1 MRRVMACG
9 MAAVL
14 VVGLLAG
21 CGSDGGD
28 DDSIGT
34 GSEATLHGY
43 CTALFRMN
51 REVGSLAAVRA
62 SLDDKGE
69 ARASIAYLREV
80 QDHAPGELAGIWQ
93 DVIDGYEELSI
104 VEQTDRDE
112 MIRKAAKRA
121 ISDLP
126 ADATRAEAWAAI
138 GKAGRK
144 ALDKDEKVDAP
155 HERRAKQLLRN
166 SVQSALGSA
175 RGACGMTWTKG

>member
-1 MRRVMACG
+1 ATLGATTGVLGGLVCAMIWRPEGSKGSASQPGPQQGGSQLVRRVMACG

-43 CTALFRMN
+43 CTALLRMN

-69 ARASIAYLREV
+69 ARESIAYLREV
-80 QDHAPGELAGIWQ
+80 QDHAP
-93 DVIDGYEELSI
+93 
-104 VEQTDRDE
+104 
-112 MIRKAAKRA
+112 
-121 ISDLP
+121 
-126 ADATRAEAWAAI
+126 
-138 GKAGRK
+138 
-144 ALDKDEKVDAP
+144 
-155 HERRAKQLLRN
+155 
-166 SVQSALGSA
+166 
-175 RGACGMTWTKG
+175 